1 MNIILI
7 GPPACGKG
15 TQAKRLKELFGLNY
29 ISTGDLFRQ
38 ITKQDSDLANEIRS
52 YIDNGRFVPDELTL
66 KLVEEHFKTLDMS
79 KGLLLDGF
87 PRTVYQAKQ
96 LEKLI
101 NIDYILEICVS
112 RQCIIKRVI
121 DRGVCGGCGKG
132 FILSQTNGLVC
143 DECGKDI
150 VKRKDDTEEIAVLR
164 YDDYIQKT
172 YPIIEYF
179 KNHTGYHKIDGEKP
193 INEITKEICKILEK

>member
-15 TQAKRLKELFGLNY
+15 TQSKRLKEKFGLNY

-38 ITKQDSDLANEIRS
+38 ITKQDSDLANEIKS

-66 KLVEEHFKTLDMS
+66 KLVGEHLKTLDMS

-87 PRTVYQAKQ
+87 PRTVYQAKE

-101 NIDYILEICVS
+101 KIDYIIEISIS
-112 RQCIIKRVI
+112 RQCIINRVI
-121 DRGVCGGCGKG
+121 NRAVCSGCGKG
-132 FILSQTNGLVC
+132 FIVSEKSDLFC
-143 DECGKDI
+143 DECGKQL
-150 VKRKDDTEEIAVLR
+150 VKRKDDTADIAVLR
-164 YDDYIQKT
+164 YDDYLQKT
-172 YPIIEYF
+172 YPIVEYY
-179 KNHTGYHKIDGEKP
+179 KNNIGYHKIDGEKSMD
-193 INEITKEICKILEK
+193 EITEDICKILEK

>member
-15 TQAKRLKELFGLNY
+15 TQSKRLKEKFGLNY

-38 ITKQDSDLANEIRS
+38 ITKQDSDLANEIKS

-66 KLVEEHFKTLDMS
+66 KLVGEHLKTLDMS

-87 PRTVYQAKQ
+87 PRTVYQAKE

-101 NIDYILEICVS
+101 KIDYIIEI
-112 RQCIIKRVI
+112 
-121 DRGVCGGCGKG
+121 KG
-132 FILSQTNGLVC
+132 
-143 DECGKDI
+143 
-150 VKRKDDTEEIAVLR
+150 
-164 YDDYIQKT
+164 
-172 YPIIEYF
+172 
-179 KNHTGYHKIDGEKP
+179 H
-193 INEITKEICKILEK
+193 

>member
-15 TQAKRLKELFGLNY
+15 TQAKRLKDLFGLNY

-38 ITKQDSDLANEIRS
+38 ITKQNSDLANEIRS

-66 KLVEEHFKTLDMS
+66 RLVDEHFKTLDMS

-87 PRTVYQAKQ
+87 PRTVYQAKE

-101 NIDYILEICVS
+101 KIDYILEIDVS
-112 RQCIIKRVI
+112 RQSIIKRVL
-121 DRGVCGGCGKG
+121 DRAVCGGCGKG
-132 FILSQTNGLVC
+132 FILSQTKDLVC

-150 VKRKDDTEEIAVLR
+150 VKRKDDTAEIAVLR

-172 YPIIEYF
+172 YPIIEYY
-179 KNHTGYHKIDGEKP
+179 KNHTGYHKVDGEKS
-193 INEITKEICKILEK
+193 IDEITQDICKILEK